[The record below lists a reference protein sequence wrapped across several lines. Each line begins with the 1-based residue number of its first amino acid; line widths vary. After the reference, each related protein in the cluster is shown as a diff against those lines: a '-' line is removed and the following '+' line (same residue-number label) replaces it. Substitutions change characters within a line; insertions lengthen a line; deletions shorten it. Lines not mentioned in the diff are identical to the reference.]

1 MNICIK
7 IILIAAFII
16 PLYPQAAN
24 VEKSNSYYS
33 RAMEYY
39 ELKQYDSLVFYMNK
53 ALELRPGHPR
63 ILYNLAA
70 GYALKGNKPGAL
82 KILDEIA
89 GMKLWYPIQD
99 DSDFGSL
106 EGSTRYNNI
115 LNKFEDNM
123 MPVSNSKPAFRI
135 YEKGLLTEGI
145 AFDKTTSNFFISSV
159 HKRKILVRDAGG
171 KVFEFNSDKDTLIG
185 IFGMR
190 TDSRNRKLWAAGGA
204 IKFITGYNE
213 DLKGMSLLYE
223 FDLDSGRL
231 LNTYEA
237 PEQIKEHLFGDLTI
251 DSKGNIFVSDSKT
264 NEIYKLSVMGK
275 KLETFIPSGNFISL
289 QGLDFNENDSLL
301 FAADYSQGIF
311 KIDMK
316 NKSVT
321 LLANHSTTTLLGTDG
336 LYFYN
341 KKLIAIQNGINPQ
354 RIISI
359 ELDSSVSSVKDY
371 KILESNN
378 PLFDEPTL
386 GVIAGNSFYY
396 IGNSQWSRFNKE
408 GTIFP
413 DERLEYPLIMQ
424 IDLK

>member
-1 MNICIK
+1 M
-7 IILIAAFII
+7 
-16 PLYPQAAN
+16 
-24 VEKSNSYYS
+24 
-33 RAMEYY
+33 
-39 ELKQYDSLVFYMNK
+39 
-53 ALELRPGHPR
+53 
-63 ILYNLAA
+63 
-70 GYALKGNKPGAL
+70 
-82 KILDEIA
+82 
-89 GMKLWYPIQD
+89 
-99 DSDFGSL
+99 
-106 EGSTRYNNI
+106 
-115 LNKFEDNM
+115 
-123 MPVSNSKPAFRI
+123 
-135 YEKGLLTEGI
+135 
-145 AFDKTTSNFFISSV
+145 
-159 HKRKILVRDAGG
+159 
-171 KVFEFNSDKDTLIG
+171 
-185 IFGMR
+185 
-190 TDSRNRKLWAAGGA
+190 
-204 IKFITGYNE
+204 
-213 DLKGMSLLYE
+213 
-223 FDLDSGRL
+223 
-231 LNTYEA
+231 NTYEA

-396 IGNSQWSRFNKE
+396 IGNSQWSRFNKD